1 MAGVHRSTEEITELL
16 EGWLEADFSFRKV
29 GPTADKI
36 AALSTTEQ
44 DFILDWTRRV
54 ASSNLEVAWQFA
66 RRAPALIGN
75 MDRRLM
81 EAWVLGACDVY
92 DRQGLRHALA
102 VMEEA
107 DHFAERQLEMTAGVL
122 FEDVAGVLGNFVRG
136 LSGRKLAMEQAR
148 HIHTDTEKI
157 YLPGVLARF
166 PAVEDN
172 FKLAKAMVALL
183 WAQIRFGTFRATKS
197 FAGPPQERLGPLG
210 GLDSPVDWTG
220 GADTLAAACAGFP
233 DPARALAQLHGLET
247 LRLTACIARELPGLH
262 RDMERLRRERGEALP
277 AGWARFAARLA
288 EPEADI
294 EDSLEL
300 LGEAY
305 HQADFTP
312 WCYQGELKPEAVAAT
327 FAARREK
334 EKARLRVKLGEL
346 LDEHSKH
353 RASDADNTGTEA
365 QPRFEAEITDAEG
378 RLDMELTLDG
388 LPVAPPE
395 DVKQLMASVYLD
407 FGEIPPEYLVPAG
420 EGEYDA
426 SLLGEQRADPD
437 AVWQGTY
444 HEEGATFYS
453 EWDMGRQHYRKNWC
467 VMREKDVAPVFD
479 GFHRETVDKH
489 AGLVKHLRKAFEAM
503 RDENR
508 LLKRQAYGDDV
519 DIDALVEAIADAR
532 DGSEMS
538 DRLFVRLHRAERNI
552 AVAFMVDMSGS
563 TRGWINEAEREALVL
578 LCEALERLGDR
589 YAIYGFSGITRKRC
603 ELYRIKTFD
612 EPYSDAVKARISGIR
627 PQEYTRMGFAIRHL
641 TELLKGVEA
650 RTKVLVT
657 LSDGRPDDYFDG
669 YRGQYG
675 IEDTRMAL
683 LEARRAGVHPF
694 CITIDR
700 EARDYLPHM
709 YGAARYIILDDVNDL
724 PFKVSDIYRR
734 LTG

>member
-1 MAGVHRSTEEITELL
+1 MAAPHRSAAEVTELL

-29 GPTADKI
+29 GPTAEKL
-36 AALSTTEQ
+36 AALDADDQ
-44 DFILDWTRRV
+44 QFILDWVRRV

-66 RRAPALIGN
+66 RRAPALISR

-92 DRQGLRHALA
+92 DRLGLRHALT

-107 DHFAERQLEMTAGVL
+107 DAWVGNLAERQLEMTAGVL
-122 FEDVAGVLGNFVRG
+122 FDDVAGVLGNFVRG
-136 LSGRKLAMEQAR
+136 LSGRRLALAQAKEV
-148 HIHTDTEKI
+148 HTDTEKI
-157 YLPGVLARF
+157 FLPGVLARF
-166 PAVEDN
+166 PSVADN

-183 WAQIRFGTFRATKS
+183 WAQTRFGTFRA
-197 FAGPPQERLGPLG
+197 
-210 GLDSPVDWTG
+210 D
-220 GADTLAAACAGFP
+220 LATACAGFP
-233 DPARALAQLHGLET
+233 DPARALGQLHALET
-247 LRLTACIARELPGLH
+247 LRLSACIARELPGLH
-262 RDMERLRRERGEALP
+262 RDMERLKRELGEALP
-277 AGWARFAARLA
+277 PGWERFAARLA

-294 EDSLEL
+294 GDSLIL
-300 LGEAY
+300 LGDAY
-305 HQADFTP
+305 QLPDFAP
-312 WCYQGELKPEAVAAT
+312 WCYQGELKPEAVAAA

-334 EKARLRVKLGEL
+334 EKARLRVKLAEV
-346 LDEHSKH
+346 LDEHH
-353 RASDADNTGTEA
+353 RKPDAANPDEPDEKTFAVEVNDEA
-365 QPRFEAEITDAEG
+365 G
-378 RLDMELTLDG
+378 RLDLELTLDG
-388 LPVAPPE
+388 LPIAPPE
-395 DVKQLMASVYLD
+395 DVKQLMTSIWLD
-407 FGEIPPEYLVPAG
+407 FGDIPPEYLVPAG
-420 EGEYDA
+420 DGEYDA
-426 SLLGEQRADPD
+426 SLLGEAPADPD

-467 VMREKDVAPVFD
+467 VMREKDVVPVFD
-479 GFHRETVDKH
+479 DFHRETLEKH
-489 AGLVKHLRKAFEAM
+489 AGLVKHLRRAFEAM

-508 LLKRQAYGDDV
+508 LLKRQVHGDDV
-519 DIDALVEAIADAR
+519 DIDALVEALADAR

-538 DRLFVRLHRAERNI
+538 DRLFVRQHRAERNI

-603 ELYRIKTFD
+603 ELFRVKTFD
-612 EPYSDAVKARISGIR
+612 EPYNDEVKARISGIR
-627 PQEYTRMGFAIRHL
+627 AQEYTRMGFAIRHL
-641 TELLKGVEA
+641 TDLLKGVEA

-709 YGAARYIILDDVNDL
+709 YGAARYIILDDVKDL
-724 PFKVSDIYRR
+724 PFRVSDIYRR
-734 LTG
+734 LTS

>member
-1 MAGVHRSTEEITELL
+1 MAGVHRSAGEITELL

-29 GPTADKI
+29 GPTAEKI
-36 AALSTTEQ
+36 AALSTSDQ
-44 DFILDWTRRV
+44 AFILDWTKRV

-66 RRAPALIGN
+66 RRAPALIGR

-92 DRQGLRHALA
+92 DLRGLRHALV

-136 LSGRKLAMEQAR
+136 LSGRKLAMEQAP

-157 YLPGVLARF
+157 FLPGVLARF

-183 WAQIRFGTFRATKS
+183 WAETRFGTFRA
-197 FAGPPQERLGPLG
+197 
-210 GLDSPVDWTG
+210 D
-220 GADTLAAACAGFP
+220 LAAACGDFP
-233 DPARALAQLHGLET
+233 DPARALQQLHGLET

-262 RDMERLRRERGEALP
+262 REMERLRRELGDALP
-277 AGWARFAARLA
+277 EGWMPFAQRLA
-288 EPEADI
+288 QPEADI
-294 EDSLEL
+294 EDSLKL
-300 LGEAY
+300 LGDAY
-305 HQADFTP
+305 RQADFAP
-312 WCYQGELKPEAVAAT
+312 WCYQGELKPEAVAAA

-334 EKARLRVKLGEL
+334 EKARLRVKLGDL
-346 LDEHSKH
+346 LDEHTRH
-353 RASDADNTGTEA
+353 RADDDKADADEA
-365 QPRFEAEITDAEG
+365 QPRFEAEIRDEEG

-388 LPVAPPE
+388 MPVAPPE

-420 EGEYDA
+420 EGDYDA

-444 HEEGATFYS
+444 HEEGASFYS

-467 VMREKDVAPVFD
+467 VMREKDVTPVFD
-479 GFHRETVDKH
+479 GFHRETLEKH

-538 DRLFVRLHRAERNI
+538 DRLFVRQHRAERNI

-578 LCEALERLGDR
+578 LCEALELLGDR

-612 EPYSDAVKARISGIR
+612 EPYSQEVKARISGIR

-657 LSDGRPDDYFDG
+657 LSDGRPDDYFDV

-709 YGAARYIILDDVNDL
+709 YGAARYIILDDVKAL
-724 PFKVSDIYRR
+724 PFQVSDIYRR
-734 LTG
+734 LTS